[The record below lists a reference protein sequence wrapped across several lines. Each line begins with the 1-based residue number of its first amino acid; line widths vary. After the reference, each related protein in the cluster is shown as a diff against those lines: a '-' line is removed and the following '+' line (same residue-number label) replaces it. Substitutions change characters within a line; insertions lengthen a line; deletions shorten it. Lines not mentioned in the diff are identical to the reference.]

1 MDWYAE
7 ELLCHDLPTKPRPE
21 LGTVLVTGATG
32 YIGGRLAPELQARGY
47 SVRIM
52 VRRASPEHQERWPD
66 AEIAVAD
73 SLNVGDL
80 KKALEGVSVAYYLIH
95 SMLLGKKEFEY
106 TDIQAV
112 TNFRFVAEEMGLKRI
127 IYLGGLGRYQ
137 PALSNHLKSRLNV
150 AEILIRSK
158 VPCTV
163 LRAAIIIGSGSASYE
178 IIHNLV
184 RNWPVYVVPSW
195 TETLCQP
202 ISVRDVVKYLVGV
215 MEMDETSGKS
225 YEICGDDVIS
235 YKEMILV
242 LARILKKRRIFLH
255 SPVSS
260 IKLYSYFTSLL
271 TPVPAPIIQCL
282 MESVKTEVICGDS
295 EIKKLIPFKTIGYK
309 VSLLRALSREEHD
322 AIYTRWSDAYPPAYE
337 LAMKLTDLEH
347 PPRYVSSYSINT
359 VKSARSLFHSICRIG
374 GKEGWFHNNWMW
386 RLRGL
391 IDRMLMGVGTSRG
404 RRSESELRIND
415 VIGFW
420 RVEDL
425 IPESKLL
432 LRAEMILPGKAW
444 LEFTIRPENP
454 VQVEG
459 PQWNRLSVRAYFQP
473 RGIPGRIYWYNF
485 LPFHSILFKDLLK
498 QLVLRS

>member
-7 ELLCHDLPTKPRPE
+7 EFFCHDLPTQPRPE
-21 LGTVLVTGATG
+21 LGIVLVTGATG
-32 YIGGRLAPELQARGY
+32 YIGGRLVAELLERGY
-47 SVRIM
+47 KVRIM
-52 VRRASPEHQERWPD
+52 VRGSSPVHQERWPD
-66 AEIAVAD
+66 AEIFVAD
-73 SLNVGDL
+73 ALNVGDL
-80 KKALEGVSVAYYLIH
+80 KKALSGVSVAYYLIH
-95 SMLLGKKEFEY
+95 SMLLGKKEFEFA
-106 TDIQAV
+106 DIQAV
-112 TNFRFVAEEMGLKRI
+112 TNFRFVAEEMNLKRI
-127 IYLGGLGRYQ
+127 IYLGGLGRYH
-137 PALSNHLKSRLNV
+137 PSLSSHLKSRLNV

-178 IIHNLV
+178 IINNLV
-184 RNWPVYVVPSW
+184 RNWPVYVVPAW

-215 MEMDETSGKS
+215 LELGETSGKS
-225 YEICGDDVIS
+225 YQICGDDVIS

-295 EIKKLIPFKTIGYK
+295 EIKKLIPFKTINYK
-309 VSLLRALSREEHD
+309 VSLLRALSREDHD
-322 AIYTRWSDAYPPAYE
+322 AIYTRWADAYPPASE
-337 LAMKLTDLEH
+337 LAMKLKDLKK
-347 PPRYVSSYSINT
+347 PPRFISSYSILT
-359 VKSARSLFHSICRIG
+359 EKSTENLFRSICRIG
-374 GKEGWFHNNWMW
+374 GKEGWFNTNWMW
-386 RLRGL
+386 RLRGF
-391 IDRMLMGVGTSRG
+391 IDRILMGVGTSRG

-415 VIGFW
+415 VIDFW

-425 IPESKLL
+425 APDNKLL

-444 LEFTIRPENP
+444 LEFSILPEKD
-454 VQVEG
+454 QK
-459 PQWNRLSVRAYFQP
+459 NRLWVHAYFQP
-473 RGIPGRIYWYNF
+473 RGLPGRLYWYNF
-485 LPFHSILFKDLLK
+485 LPFHFIIFKDLLK
-498 QLVLRS
+498 QLVVRS

>member
-7 ELLCHDLPTKPRPE
+7 ELLCHDLPTTPRPE
-21 LGTVLVTGATG
+21 LGIVLVTGATG
-32 YIGGRLAPELQARGY
+32 YIGGRLVPELQARGY
-47 SVRIM
+47 RVRIM
-52 VRRASPEHQERWPD
+52 VRRASPEHRERWPD
-66 AEIAVAD
+66 TEIAVAD

-80 KKALEGVSVAYYLIH
+80 RKALMGVSVAYYLIH

-106 TDIQAV
+106 ADIQAV
-112 TNFRFVAEEMGLKRI
+112 TNFRFVAEDMNLKRI

-158 VPCTV
+158 VPCTI

-184 RNWPVYVVPSW
+184 RNWPVYVIPSW

-202 ISVRDVVKYLVGV
+202 ISIRDVIKYLVGV
-215 MEMDETSGKS
+215 LELEETAGKS
-225 YEICGDDVIS
+225 YEICGDDVLS
-235 YKEMILV
+235 YREMIRT
-242 LARILKKRRIFLH
+242 LARILRKRRLFLR

-295 EIKKLIPFKTIGYK
+295 EIKKLIPFKTVNYK
-309 VSLLRALSREEHD
+309 VSLLRALSREDHD
-322 AIYTRWSDAYPPAYE
+322 AIYTRWSDAYPPAHV
-337 LAMKLTDLEH
+337 LAMKLTELEK
-347 PPRYVSSYSINT
+347 PPRFKSSYSILT
-359 VKSARSLFHSICRIG
+359 EKSTQNLFASICRIG
-374 GKEGWFHNNWMW
+374 GKEGWFQNNWMW
-386 RLRGL
+386 RLRGF

-404 RRSESELRIND
+404 RRSESNLRIND

-425 IPESKLL
+425 VPERKLL
-432 LRAEMILPGKAW
+432 LRAEMILPGRAW
-444 LEFTIRPENP
+444 LEFRILPEDA
-454 VQVEG
+454 VR
-459 PQWNRLSVRAYFQP
+459 NRLSVHAYFQP
-473 RGIPGRIYWYNF
+473 RGLPGRLYWYNF
-485 LPFHSILFKDLLK
+485 LPFHFIIFKNLLK
-498 QLVLRS
+498 QIVKRS